1 MSRIVDFYRG
11 EIENDEGFKIDQIL
25 NWGLLEWEASH
36 LSIQWIFPTVR
47 PSQFNPDAPT
57 LDRETVEAFNAD
69 VDLKIKF
76 HEALSSWFRAYGL
89 EFVSGGPGVD
99 PIFKWKDSPGLDGT
113 TNVGLIEAMKVDS
126 KAWLKQF
133 NHNHLR
139 ITRILE
145 CLRYLGFENYSR
157 VLFHKLTGEDGVE
170 ISGNTY
176 QHWRNAAYGE
186 LP

>member
-47 PSQFNPDAPT
+47 PSQFNPDAPR
-57 LDRETVEAFNAD
+57 LDQETVEAFNTD

-89 EFVSGGPGVD
+89 KFEGG
-99 PIFKWKDSPGLDGT
+99 IFEWMDSSGLDGT
-113 TNVGLIEAMKVDS
+113 TNVGLIEAMKTDP
-126 KAWLKQF
+126 KAWLRQF

-145 CLRYLGFENYSR
+145 CLRYLGFTNYAQA
-157 VLFHKLTGEDGVE
+157 LFHKLTGEDGVE
-170 ISGNTY
+170 ITGNTY